1 MYEYKDSLFTRT
13 LRCYV
18 ACAFYR
24 ETSRLN
30 DTMTFWLYFHVSCN
44 ASSKTTYYFFHNYT
58 RTCRRIL
65 RMMMVMMCVCVC
77 VCVWG
82 GRGGGGSAHEAVA
95 RVLTHDPDGLGLIRV
110 VDDVLITAS
119 KAPSEMDRVVALAQ
133 K

>member
-1 MYEYKDSLFTRT
+1 MRVLQRNEPLERYHYFLALFSCFMQRVQQDY
-13 LRCYV
+13 LL
-18 ACAFYR
+18 F
-24 ETSRLN
+24 
-30 DTMTFWLYFHVSCN
+30 FPQLYSHVSAN
-44 ASSKTTYYFFHNYT
+44 STYDDGDDV
-58 RTCRRIL
+58 RVR
-65 RMMMVMMCVCVC
+65 

-82 GRGGGGSAHEAVA
+82 GGRGGGSAHEAVA